1 LRVLGHFASLTIQ
14 PNSNDA
20 WDSHEEDPVKLHY
33 HRIGVERKPRKIIRF
48 LASQKGKALV

>member
-1 LRVLGHFASLTIQ
+1 MLGHFASLTIQ